1 MEGGLDKM
9 FDRTD
14 TYDSLLLFITSPAQ
28 QYVFNKHTWAMAA
41 PDVTNLEDRIICW
54 PLTYGLLTLDLDS
67 FSWAVSPAEPPK
79 CFSLNYLILENV
91 QPT

>member
-28 QYVFNKHTWAMAA
+28 QYVFNKHT
-41 PDVTNLEDRIICW
+41 
-54 PLTYGLLTLDLDS
+54 
-67 FSWAVSPAEPPK
+67 
-79 CFSLNYLILENV
+79 
-91 QPT
+91 